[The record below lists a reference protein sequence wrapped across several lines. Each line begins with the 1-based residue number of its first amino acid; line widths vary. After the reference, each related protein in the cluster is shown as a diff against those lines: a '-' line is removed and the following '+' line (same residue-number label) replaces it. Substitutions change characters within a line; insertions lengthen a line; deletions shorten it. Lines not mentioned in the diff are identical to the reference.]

1 MLISTID
8 LATSTT
14 ETKSFLWEGS
24 LSQQVNKHAGSHDPA
39 FLCLEFGGAKQ
50 KSYGAKQIL
59 RSLLSRLRVMVSG
72 KPRAK
77 QKSVHP
83 SSCQYMP

>member
-14 ETKSFLWEGS
+14 ETKSFLREGS
-24 LSQQVNKHAGSHDPA
+24 LSQQVNQHAGSHDPA
-39 FLCLEFGGAKQ
+39 FLCTGLGGAKQ

-59 RSLLSRLRVMVSG
+59 RSLLPRLRVMVEW
-72 KPRAK
+72 
-77 QKSVHP
+77 
-83 SSCQYMP
+83 

>member
-8 LATSTT
+8 WATSTT
-14 ETKSFLWEGS
+14 ETKSFLREGS

-50 KSYGAKQIL
+50 SDLGAKQIL

-77 QKSVHP
+77 QKSAHP
-83 SSCQYMP
+83 TSCQYMS